1 MACKREQR
9 HRRNTIAFWVSDEE
23 KNLIEARIILS
34 GLSKGEYYRRAILG
48 QEVNVV
54 VGNYMTE
61 RVIIAL
67 EHLMK
72 EMPKNSCE
80 DIHIIKELIQEII
93 NIWKKEHALAG
104 NKDMQ
109 E

>member
-23 KNLIEARIILS
+23 KSLIEAKIILS
-34 GLSKGEYYRRAILG
+34 GLSKGEYYRSAILG
-48 QEVNVV
+48 QEINVT

-61 RVIIAL
+61 RMIITL
-67 EHLMK
+67 ERLMK

-80 DIHIIKELIQEII
+80 DNHIIKELMQEII
-93 NIWKKEHALAG
+93 KIWKKEHVPAD

>member
-9 HRRNTIAFWVSDEE
+9 YRRNTIAFWVSDEE

-48 QEVNVV
+48 QEVNVI

-67 EHLMK
+67 ERLMK

-80 DIHIIKELIQEII
+80 DIHIIKELMQEII
-93 NIWKKEHALAG
+93 KIWKKEHVPVD